1 MMIITWEIM
10 IIMVIELIRAAI
22 TISIIII
29 FLKKFIL
36 FIKHHYCLLITNK
49 NE

>member
-10 IIMVIELIRAAI
+10 IIMVIEVIRAAI

-29 FLKKFIL
+29 F
-36 FIKHHYCLLITNK
+36 
-49 NE
+49 